1 MKAKPILRIDLILY
15 LFGVIFFAVSMFT
28 RLPTVDF
35 KLSDIYY
42 VLGLNSIFFV
52 FALILLTMG
61 LIYTYLL
68 SKSKRP
74 HRVFLIFF
82 VIMMAYPLWRL
93 MEMASTYF
101 AIGGFS
107 NRYFTITAAPELKV
121 LPVLLSFLLAMVS
134 FVLSVVWSER

>member
-1 MKAKPILRIDLILY
+1 MALILY

-28 RLPTVDF
+28 RLPTVNF
-35 KLSDIYY
+35 KLSEPYY

-82 VIMMAYPLWRL
+82 FILITYPLWRL

-107 NRYFTITAAPELKV
+107 KRYFTITESSELDI
-121 LPVLLSFLLAMVS
+121 LPILISFLIAMFF
-134 FVLSVVWSER
+134 FVLSVVWSKR